1 MKLKKLSILIFFF
14 LSLTYVY
21 ANDSWKIDL
30 DAALTEASDQNK
42 HVLINFTGSD
52 WCGWCIKLDK
62 EVFEQAAFKQ
72 FADDELV
79 LVKIDFPRRKKQSA
93 ELIAQNEKLLEKYG
107 VRGFPTIL
115 LLSSEGELLAKTGY
129 KAGGAEAYI
138 KHIKDIIGE

>member
-1 MKLKKLSILIFFF
+1 MKLKKLSILISFF

-21 ANDSWKIDL
+21 ASDGWKTDL
-30 DAALTEASDQNK
+30 DAALTEANDQNK

-52 WCGWCIKLDK
+52 WCGWCIKLEK
-62 EVFEQAAFKQ
+62 EVFGQAAFKQ
-72 FADDELV
+72 FADDELT
-79 LVKIDFPRRKKQSA
+79 LVKIDFPRRKKQST
-93 ELIAQNEKLLEKYG
+93 ELTAQNEKLLEKYG

-129 KAGGAEAYI
+129 KAGGDEAYI